1 MQRFRYQSEKGA
13 VWGELEGGQL
23 HELSSM
29 LGTRTGKTH
38 VPSDVI
44 LLAPCEPTKIV
55 CVGKNYAKH
64 IKEMGGNDK
73 DLPKEP
79 GIFLKGIN
87 ALSNP
92 GDPVPYPKWTSEL
105 HYEGELAVVIARQ
118 MKNIPV
124 SEALQYVLGYTCACD
139 VTARDKQKSD
149 LQWTRGKASDKFC
162 PIGPWLETDL
172 DTSHLSVQ
180 TRVNGELRQDGN
192 TEDLIFSIPVILS
205 YISSF
210 MTLEPGDVVLTGTPD
225 GVGPLKVG
233 DTVEVT
239 VEGIGTLTN
248 IVEREG
254 V

>member
-13 VWGELEGGQL
+13 VWGELEHGKL
-23 HELSSM
+23 FELSSM
-29 LGTRTGKTH
+29 LGIRTGRTH
-38 VPSDVI
+38 LPSEVV

-64 IKEMGGNDK
+64 IQEMGGTG

-92 GDPVPYPKWTSEL
+92 GDPIPYPSWTKEL

-118 MKNIPV
+118 MKNV
-124 SEALQYVLGYTCACD
+124 SEEDALNYVLGYACACD

-162 PIGPWLETDL
+162 PVGPWLETDL

-180 TRVNGELRQDGN
+180 TRINGELRQDGN
-192 TEDLIFSIPVILS
+192 TEDLIFSVPVILS

-225 GVGPLKVG
+225 GVGPLKVA

-248 IVEREG
+248 IVERA
-254 V
+254 

>member
-1 MQRFRYQSEKGA
+1 MQRFRYKSDAGA
-13 VWGELEGGQL
+13 VWGDLEHGKL
-23 HELSSM
+23 FELSSM
-29 LGTRTGKTH
+29 MGPRTGKIQA
-38 VPSDVI
+38 PSDAV

-79 GIFLKGIN
+79 GIFLKGVN

-92 GDPVPYPKWTSEL
+92 GDPIPYPSWTNEL

-118 MKNIPV
+118 MKNVPEH
-124 SEALQYVLGYTCACD
+124 EALQYVLGYTCACD

-149 LQWTRGKASDKFC
+149 LQWTRGKASDNFC
-162 PIGPWLETDL
+162 PVGPWLETDL

-180 TRVNGELRQDGN
+180 TKINGELRQDGN
-192 TEDLIFSIPVILS
+192 TEDLIFSVPFILS
-205 YISSF
+205 YVSSF

-225 GVGPLKVG
+225 GVGPLKMG
-233 DTVEVT
+233 DTVEIM

-248 IVEREG
+248 IVERS
-254 V
+254 

>member
-1 MQRFRYQSEKGA
+1 MQRFRYQAEQGA
-13 VWGELEGGQL
+13 VWGELEGSKL
-23 HELSSM
+23 FELSSM
-29 LGTRTGKTH
+29 LGTRTGQTYL
-38 VPSDVI
+38 PSEVV

-64 IKEMGGNDK
+64 IKEMGGG

-92 GDPVPYPKWTSEL
+92 GDPIPYPSWTNEL

-118 MKNIPV
+118 MKNV
-124 SEALQYVLGYTCACD
+124 SEQDALSYVLGYTCACD

-162 PIGPWLETDL
+162 PVGPWLETDL
-172 DTSHLSVQ
+172 DTNKLSVQ
-180 TRVNGELRQDGN
+180 TRINGELRQDGN
-192 TEDLIFSIPVILS
+192 TQELIFSVPVILS

-210 MTLEPGDVVLTGTPD
+210 MTLGPGDVVLTGTPD

-233 DTVEVT
+233 DTVEIT

-248 IVEREG
+248 IVEKER

>member
-1 MQRFRYQSEKGA
+1 MQRLRYQSDKGP
-13 VWGELEGGQL
+13 VWAELENGNL
-23 HELSSM
+23 FELVSM
-29 LGTRTGKTH
+29 MGARTGKTH
-38 VPSDVI
+38 TLSEVV

-79 GIFLKGIN
+79 GIFLKGVN

-92 GDPVPYPKWTSEL
+92 GDPIPYPSWTNEL

-118 MKNIPV
+118 MKNVPEN
-124 SEALQYVLGYTCACD
+124 EALHYVLGYTCACD

-149 LQWTRGKASDKFC
+149 LQWTRGKASDNFC

-172 DTSHLSVQ
+172 NTSHLSVQ
-180 TRVNGELRQDGN
+180 TRINGELRQDGN
-192 TEDLIFSIPVILS
+192 TEDLIFSVPVILS
-205 YISSF
+205 YVSSF
-210 MTLEPGDVVLTGTPD
+210 MTLEPGDVILTGTPD

-233 DTVEVT
+233 DTVEIT

-248 IVEREG
+248 IVERS
-254 V
+254 

>member
-1 MQRFRYQSEKGA
+1 MQRFRYQFANGIY
-13 VWGELEGGQL
+13 WGEVEGGQL
-23 HELSSM
+23 FELGWM
-29 LGTRTGKTH
+29 LGPRTGKTH
-38 VPSDVI
+38 APSDVV

-64 IKEMGGNDK
+64 IKEMGGDDK

-92 GDPVPYPKWTSEL
+92 GDPIPYPSWTNEL

-118 MKNIPV
+118 IKNV
-124 SEALQYVLGYTCACD
+124 SEAEALQYVLGYTCACD
-139 VTARDKQKSD
+139 VTARDKQKND
-149 LQWTRGKASDKFC
+149 LQWTRGKASDNFC

-172 DTSHLSVQ
+172 DTTKLSVQ
-180 TRVNGELRQDGN
+180 TRINGELKQDGT
-192 TEDLIFSIPVILS
+192 TEDLIFSVPVILS

-233 DTVEVT
+233 DTVEIT

-248 IVEREG
+248 IVERS
-254 V
+254 

>member
-1 MQRFRYQSEKGA
+1 MQRFRYQSAKGA
-13 VWGELEGGQL
+13 VWGELERGQL
-23 HELSSM
+23 FELSFMMGS
-29 LGTRTGKTH
+29 RTGQTH
-38 VPSDVI
+38 LLSEVV
-44 LLAPCEPTKIV
+44 LLAPCEPTKLV

-64 IKEMGGNDK
+64 IKEMGGG

-92 GDPVPYPKWTSEL
+92 GDPIPYPEWTNEL
-105 HYEGELAVVIARQ
+105 HYEGELAVVIAKQ
-118 MKNIPV
+118 MKNV
-124 SEALQYVLGYTCACD
+124 SEDDALKYVLGYTCACD

-162 PIGPWLETDL
+162 PVGPWLETDL

-180 TRVNGELRQDGN
+180 TRVNGELKQDGN
-192 TEDLIFSIPVILS
+192 TEDLIFSVPVILS

-225 GVGPLKVG
+225 GVGPLKIG

-248 IVEREG
+248 IVEGDNR

>member
-1 MQRFRYQSEKGA
+1 MQRFRYRSEKGA
-13 VWGELEGGQL
+13 VWGELEGGKL
-23 HELSSM
+23 FELASM
-29 LGTRTGKTH
+29 MGPRTGQVH
-38 VPSDVI
+38 APSDVV

-64 IKEMGGNDK
+64 IKEMGGNEL

-79 GIFLKGIN
+79 GIFLKGVN
-87 ALSNP
+87 ALANP
-92 GDPVPYPKWTSEL
+92 GDPIPYPSWTSEL
-105 HYEGELAVVIARQ
+105 HYEGELAVVIARR
-118 MKNIPV
+118 MKGVPE

-162 PIGPWLETDL
+162 PVGPWLETDL

-180 TRVNGELRQDGN
+180 TRINGELRQDGT
-192 TEDLIFSIPVILS
+192 TEDLIFSVPVILS

-233 DTVEVT
+233 DTVEIT

-248 IVEREG
+248 VVEKEG
-254 V
+254 N

>member
-1 MQRFRYQSEKGA
+1 MQRFRYQSTNGV
-13 VWGELEGGQL
+13 VWAELEQGKL
-23 HELSSM
+23 FELSSM
-29 LGTRTGKTH
+29 LGPRTGLTR
-38 VPSDVI
+38 VLSEVV

-64 IKEMGGNDK
+64 IKEMGGG

-92 GDPVPYPKWTSEL
+92 GDPIPYPSWTNEL

-118 MKNIPV
+118 MKHV
-124 SEALQYVLGYTCACD
+124 AEDDALNYVLGYTCACD

-162 PIGPWLETDL
+162 PVGPWLETDL

-192 TEDLIFSIPVILS
+192 TEDLIFSVPTILS
-205 YISSF
+205 YISTF
-210 MTLEPGDVVLTGTPD
+210 MTLGPGDVVLTGTPD

-248 IVEREG
+248 IVERS
-254 V
+254 

>member
-1 MQRFRYQSEKGA
+1 MQRFRFQKETGA
-13 VWGELEGGQL
+13 VWAELEGGKL
-23 HELSSM
+23 FELSAV
-29 LGTRTGKTH
+29 LGTRTGHTH
-38 VPSDVI
+38 LPSEVV

-64 IKEMGGNDK
+64 IKEMGGTG

-92 GDPVPYPKWTSEL
+92 GDPIPYPSWTNEL

-118 MKNIPV
+118 MKNV
-124 SEALQYVLGYTCACD
+124 SEQDALDYVLGYTCACD

-149 LQWTRGKASDKFC
+149 LQWARGKASDKFC
-162 PIGPWLETDL
+162 PVGPWLETDL
-172 DTSHLSVQ
+172 DTSRLSVQ
-180 TRVNGELRQDGN
+180 TKINGELRQDGN
-192 TEDLIFSIPVILS
+192 TEDLIFSVPVILS

-233 DTVEVT
+233 DTVEIT

-248 IVEREG
+248 IVEKEG

>member
-1 MQRFRYQSEKGA
+1 MQRFRYQSEQGA
-13 VWGELEGGQL
+13 VWGELENGKL
-23 HELSSM
+23 FELASM
-29 LGTRTGKTH
+29 MGPRTGK
-38 VPSDVI
+38 VQAPSDVV

-64 IKEMGGNDK
+64 IQEMGGNDK

-92 GDPVPYPKWTSEL
+92 GDPIPYPSWTNEL
-105 HYEGELAVVIARQ
+105 HYEGELAVVIARR
-118 MKNIPV
+118 MKNVPE
-124 SEALQYVLGYTCACD
+124 SEVLQYVLGYSCACD

-162 PIGPWLETDL
+162 PVGPWLETDL

-180 TRVNGELRQDGN
+180 TRINGELKQDGN
-192 TEDLIFSIPVILS
+192 TEDLIFSVPVILS
-205 YISSF
+205 YVSSF

-225 GVGPLKVG
+225 GVGPLNVG
-233 DTVEVT
+233 DTVEIT
-239 VEGIGTLTN
+239 VEGVGTLTN
-248 IVEREG
+248 IVERS
-254 V
+254 